1 MPTPRMKH
9 IREPNTRVSVEEFH
23 HMHKELADLQSKYE
37 EKTAELEKASRE
49 NSEHEATMIQLQKQ
63 NRSLTGK
70 LTATESKLAATE
82 GRRDEL
88 DALKIEND
96 ILRRRLQR
104 FDHTVSKL
112 EQKVGKGGVSSSTR
126 TQRVHTSGTV
136 GGGSTLDGSP
146 PKSRD
151 SPRAASPTASLEAST
166 LHMPSVTDRT
176 LGSTTI
182 GGDLQELHSLTE
194 QIHMAKTEAIQFTTQ
209 GKRQLAE
216 DVKYLYRLLQRAKEE
231 HTAQEQVKSHL
242 QKRIGDLQKELKE
255 TRYKASLQERA
266 FTITLKQSMDRTDK
280 RVRKAETAAEQRK
293 NQIVKLVEWA
303 QNRHAA
309 FTALTKDLHLQL
321 VMEKEEAAG
330 ILEEDSAAMQ
340 VVLDELET
348 LELPHERKPIAIQR
362 AEAAAAAK
370 AQGHRRSKGHGSF
383 SDNDGNS
390 LLSEEEYGKLSDFAR
405 EMLDVSAPG

>member
-1 MPTPRMKH
+1 
-9 IREPNTRVSVEEFH
+9 
-23 HMHKELADLQSKYE
+23 
-37 EKTAELEKASRE
+37 
-49 NSEHEATMIQLQKQ
+49 
-63 NRSLTGK
+63 
-70 LTATESKLAATE
+70 
-82 GRRDEL
+82 
-88 DALKIEND
+88 
-96 ILRRRLQR
+96 
-104 FDHTVSKL
+104 
-112 EQKVGKGGVSSSTR
+112 
-126 TQRVHTSGTV
+126 
-136 GGGSTLDGSP
+136 
-146 PKSRD
+146 
-151 SPRAASPTASLEAST
+151 
-166 LHMPSVTDRT
+166 
-176 LGSTTI
+176 
-182 GGDLQELHSLTE
+182 
-194 QIHMAKTEAIQFTTQ
+194 MAKTEAIQFTTQ

-309 FTALTKDLHLQL
+309 FTTLTKDLHLQL

-348 LELPHERKPIAIQR
+348 LELPHERQPSAIQR